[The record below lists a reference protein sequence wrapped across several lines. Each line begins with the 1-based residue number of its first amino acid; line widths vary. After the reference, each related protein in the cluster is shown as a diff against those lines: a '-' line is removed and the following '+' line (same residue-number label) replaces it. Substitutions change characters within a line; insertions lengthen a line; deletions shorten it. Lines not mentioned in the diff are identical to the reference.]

1 MFRTRAQTL
10 RRSIASSSSSSKET
24 DRAKHSVNIFARYY
38 AKESIESIARRNG
51 KFVFLEVFER
61 LFEETDQGT
70 NDSNEG
76 NANEGKRRD
85 QTKRTEYHVWHFL
98 CAMTPLCI
106 SMMVVDYVRKNPHK
120 NLVLRKENESR
131 DERERVR
138 RHTVEAS
145 KIEEKVLSVVRERL
159 SAERKVEDEQRFS
172 ELIERVGM
180 LEKRLV
186 SSSGEK
192 AKKKENE

>member
-1 MFRTRAQTL
+1 
-10 RRSIASSSSSSKET
+10 
-24 DRAKHSVNIFARYY
+24 
-38 AKESIESIARRNG
+38 
-51 KFVFLEVFER
+51 
-61 LFEETDQGT
+61 
-70 NDSNEG
+70 
-76 NANEGKRRD
+76 
-85 QTKRTEYHVWHFL
+85 
-98 CAMTPLCI
+98 
-106 SMMVVDYVRKNPHK
+106 MMVVDYVRKNPHK

-159 SAERKVEDEQRFS
+159 SAERKVEDEQRYS